1 MLEETMAE
9 DYPEFM
15 KDVNF
20 QIQETKYITS

>member
-15 KDVNF
+15 NDVNF